1 MFTRLKRWLIGQPIA
16 SHHES
21 HERLSIFTG
30 IAIFASDA
38 LSSTAY
44 ATEEILLAFVGA
56 GTMAVHAG
64 LLSIPVAIAI
74 IALLIL
80 VVASYR
86 QVIETYPQGG
96 GTYNVS
102 KARLGT
108 SAGLIAGAALMI
120 DYILTASVSVSAG
133 ISALTSAGIIP
144 DYTRVMVAVSAIA
157 IITWINLRGVRESGR
172 VFVVPIYSFILC
184 MLIMV
189 AYGGFKVLNGEAPG
203 FSAHLTNELHTV
215 SWTDPLVVFWLLKA
229 FSHGCSALTGIE
241 AVSNGVKAFKEPT
254 WVNANKTLVILGV
267 LLTLM
272 FGGVTVLAFCFNIM
286 PAEHGETVLSMLGR
300 QIFGGDTFMYY
311 ALQFTTLG
319 ILVLGANTAFAGF
332 PSLCNI
338 LAQDNF
344 LPRQML
350 SLGDRLVFSNGIVF
364 LCLMAIALIV
374 HYKADPHDMIPLYAV
389 GVFLSFT
396 LSQASM
402 VVYHWQERKTPA
414 WWQQMAINALG
425 TLTTG
430 VVTVLL
436 AVEKFWEGAW
446 IVIVAIPLIVL
457 LFSKI
462 KNHYQDIGR
471 QLALP
476 DDGQHC
482 PVPIEH
488 TVLVLVSSLNRG
500 TIPALEY
507 AKTIS
512 DRVEAVHVELSTE
525 GTRRLRDAWDNWGCD
540 VPLTILK
547 SPYRAISGPLLEYIE
562 EVEDR
567 YEHDLVTIIVPE
579 FVTKRWWHNIL
590 HNQTSLLI
598 KTLLRFRKGKVVTT
612 VRYYLDV

>member
-1 MFTRLKRWLIGQPIA
+1 MLTRLKRWLIGQPIA
-16 SHHES
+16 THRES
-21 HERLSIFTG
+21 HERLSIWTG

-56 GTMAVHAG
+56 GSLAMHAG
-64 LLSIPVAIAI
+64 LLSVPVAIAI

-86 QVIETYPQGG
+86 QVIQTYPQGG

-108 SAGLIAGAALMI
+108 GAGLIAGASLMI

-144 DYTRVMVAVSAIA
+144 DYTKVMVAVSAVA

-172 VFVVPIYSFILC
+172 FFILPIYSFIAC
-184 MLIMV
+184 MLVMV
-189 AYGGFKVLNGEAPG
+189 GVGIYQVVTGQVPDVSNYVGSEIH
-203 FSAHLTNELHTV
+203 SI
-215 SWTDPLVVFWLLKA
+215 SWTDPLVMFWLLKA

-267 LLTLM
+267 LLTVM
-272 FGGVTVLAFCFNIM
+272 FGGVTLLAFFYNVL
-286 PAEHGETVLSMLGR
+286 PTEHGETVLSMLGR
-300 QIFGGDTFMYY
+300 KVFGGESFMYY

-338 LAQDNF
+338 LAQDGY

-364 LCLMAIALIV
+364 LSLMSIALIL

-402 VVYHWQERKTPA
+402 VIYHWQERKSKA
-414 WWQQMAINALG
+414 WPQQMAINGLG

-430 VVTVLL
+430 VVTILL

-446 IVIVAIPLIVL
+446 IVVVAIPIIVMI
-457 LFSKI
+457 FSKI
-462 KNHYQDIGR
+462 KNHYREIGR

-476 DDGQHC
+476 DEGQHC

-525 GTRRLRDAWDNWGCD
+525 GTRRLRHAWDDWGCD

-547 SPYRAISGPLLEYIE
+547 SPYRAISGPLLEYID
-562 EVEDR
+562 EVEAR

-579 FVTKRWWHNIL
+579 FVTKKWWHNIL

-612 VRYYLDV
+612 VRYYLDM

>member
-1 MFTRLKRWLIGQPIA
+1 VFTRLKRLFIGQPIA

-21 HERLSIFTG
+21 HERLSIWTG

-44 ATEEILLAFVGA
+44 ATEEILLAFAGA
-56 GTMAVHAG
+56 GALAVHG
-64 LLSIPVAIAI
+64 GFLSLPVAIAI

-80 VVASYR
+80 VVVSYR

-108 SAGLIAGAALMI
+108 GAGLVAGASLMI
-120 DYILTASVSVSAG
+120 DYVLTAAVSISAG
-133 ISALTSAGIIP
+133 VSALTSAGVIP
-144 DYTRVMVAVSAIA
+144 DYTRVSVAISLIA
-157 IITWINLRGVRESGR
+157 IITWINLRGVKESGR
-172 VFVVPIYSFILC
+172 FFMVPIYSFIVC
-184 MLIMV
+184 MAALVGTAI
-189 AYGGFKVLNGEAPG
+189 FKVLTGQTPEVANHFAAE
-203 FSAHLTNELHTV
+203 TNTIDWA
-215 SWTDPLVVFWLLKA
+215 SPMVVFWLLKA

-254 WVNANKTLVILGV
+254 WVNANKTLVVLAILLAV
-267 LLTLM
+267 L
-272 FGGVTVLAFCFNIM
+272 FGGVTFSCFVFNIT
-286 PAEHGETVLSMLGR
+286 PAEGGETVLSQLGR
-300 QIFGGDTFMYY
+300 AVFGGESWVYY
-311 ALQFTTLG
+311 ALQLTTTG

-338 LAQDNF
+338 LAQDGF

-350 SLGDRLVFSNGIVF
+350 GMGDRLVFTNGIIF
-364 LCLMAIALIV
+364 LCLVSMALV
-374 HYKADPHDMIPLYAV
+374 FFFKADPHHMIPLYAV

-402 VVYHWQERKTPA
+402 VVFHWQERKSKTWP
-414 WWQQMAINALG
+414 QQMAINGLG

-436 AVEKFWEGAW
+436 AVEKFTEGAW
-446 IVIVAIPLIVL
+446 IVLVAIPVIML
-457 LFSKI
+457 LFVKI
-462 KNHYQDIGR
+462 NNHYKDIGR

-476 DDGQHC
+476 QTGAHC
-482 PVPIEH
+482 PLSIEH

-512 DRVEAVHVELSTE
+512 ERVEAVHVELNTDS
-525 GTRRLRDAWDNWGCD
+525 TRRLRDAWDDWGCN

-547 SPYRAISGPLLEYIE
+547 SPYRAISGPLLDYID

-579 FVTKRWWHNIL
+579 FVTRKWWHNML
-590 HNQTSLLI
+590 HNQTSLMI
-598 KTLLRFRKGKVVTT
+598 KTLLRFRRGKVVTT
-612 VRYYLDV
+612 VRYYLDT